1 MQADYDVAIV
11 GGGMTGAAL
20 ACALAGGPLRVALI
34 EAVPA
39 RNDAQ
44 PSYDDRGLSLALSSQ
59 RILGGLELWPALA
72 REATPIEHI
81 HVSDRGRFGFVRLHA
96 ADLGVPALGYVVPAR
111 ILGRALLAGVAGAD
125 NVEFLCPAEVA
136 RARPGPAR
144 VELEFAAGGPVR
156 GLSCRLLVI
165 ADGTRSALR
174 EALGMEVEVRD
185 YGQTAIV
192 ATVTP
197 ERPHANWA
205 YERFT
210 DTGPLAL
217 LPLTQGRC
225 AMVYTVPAA
234 AAPECQ
240 ALSDSAFL
248 ERVQARFGLRLGRLR
263 QPGARKAYPLQ
274 RLAAR
279 VPLGQR
285 LVLLGNAAH
294 TVHPNAAQGFN
305 LGLRDAA
312 ALAEQLAAA
321 SDPGAPEPLQAWH
334 GARRRDQDRVLRF
347 TDSLARLFASNR
359 PERVILRDAGML
371 LTDLLP
377 GLKRGLMRRA
387 MGFQGRQP
395 QLVLGAPLPGDVHGH

>member
-11 GGGMTGAAL
+11 GGGMTGAGL

-34 EAVPA
+34 EAVPV
-39 RNDAQ
+39 RNDTQ
-44 PSYDDRGLSLALSSQ
+44 PSYDDRGLSLALSSR
-59 RILGGLELWPALA
+59 RILDGLGLWPALA

-96 ADLGVPALGYVVPAR
+96 ADMGVPALGYVVPAR
-111 ILGRALLAGVAGAD
+111 ELGRVLLAGVAGAD
-125 NVEFLCPAEVA
+125 NVDFLCPAEVT
-136 RARPGPAR
+136 RARPGPDR
-144 VELEFAAGGPVR
+144 VALEFAAGGPEQ

-174 EALGMEVEVRD
+174 DALGMEVEIRD

-197 ERPHANWA
+197 ERPHHNWA

-217 LPLTQGRC
+217 LPLTRGRC
-225 AMVYTVPAA
+225 ALVYTVPTAA
-234 AAPECQ
+234 AAEYL
-240 ALSDSAFL
+240 ALSDSTFL
-248 ERVQARFGLRLGRLR
+248 DRARARFGRRLGRL
-263 QPGARKAYPLQ
+263 QHPGTRKSYPLL
-274 RLAAR
+274 RLVAR
-279 VPLGQR
+279 EPLGDR

-305 LGLRDAA
+305 LGLRDVA
-312 ALAEQLAAA
+312 ALAEQLATAA
-321 SDPGAPEPLQAWH
+321 DPGARESLAAWCA
-334 GARRRDQDRVLRF
+334 ARRRDQERVLRF
-347 TDSLARLFASNR
+347 TDGLARLFSSNR
-359 PERVILRDAGML
+359 PERIILRDSGML

-387 MGFQGRQP
+387 MGINGRQP
-395 QLVLGAPLPGDVHGH
+395 QLVLGPALPENPVDY